1 MRISSPVCSGRRAS
15 SGFGAIARVAADSR
29 PGASADPYKNPELFR
44 WAGSMEGIPAAATDA
59 GGRPPWRDLGN
70 QWLGWVGSVLPGVS
84 IAIVLAL
91 VGRIAAEWAGTS
103 LLGFAESPISPI
115 LLAILLG
122 LGIRNSIGIPA
133 IYDVGLQ
140 LCLKRILRI
149 GVALLG
155 IRLSLSAVGT
165 IGLLALPIVV
175 ASIVAALLLVSAM
188 TRAIGLPR
196 RLGTLIAVGTAIC
209 GNTAVVAT
217 APLIGA
223 EKDETSYAI
232 GCVTLFGLLAL
243 IGYPFL
249 SHWLFAGDPLLAG
262 LFLGTAIHDT
272 AQVAGAG
279 MLYLQ
284 QFGSQ
289 EALDAATVTKLLRN
303 LFMLLVIPLMGVVY
317 ARSGTGSAMGS
328 RPRFFQMVPFFVFG
342 FVALAVV
349 RTLGDLGATPF
360 DGRLSE
366 ADWHELLGGASLA
379 SAWCLAVAMAAVGL
393 GTNLK
398 RLRVLGLK
406 PLAVGLT
413 AALVVGALS
422 ATLIH
427 LLAPWIGSV

>member
-1 MRISSPVCSGRRAS
+1 MPPAPRSVVSS
-15 SGFGAIARVAADSR
+15 
-29 PGASADPYKNPELFR
+29 DPYKNPDLFR
-44 WAGSMEGIPAAATDA
+44 WAGSMEGLPAEDTGA
-59 GGRPPWRDLGN
+59 GARVARPPWRSRGN
-70 QWLGWVGSVLPGVS
+70 QWLEWLGSVLPGVF
-84 IAIVLAL
+84 IALGLAL
-91 VGRIAAEWAGTS
+91 VGRLAAGWAGTS

-115 LLAILLG
+115 LFAILLG
-122 LGIRNSIGIPA
+122 LGIRNTIGIPA
-133 IYDVGLQ
+133 IYEPGLQ

-175 ASIVAALLLVSAM
+175 ATIATALLMVGAV
-188 TRAIGLPR
+188 TRALGLPR
-196 RLGTLIAVGTAIC
+196 RLGALVAVGTAIC
-209 GNTAVVAT
+209 GNTAVAAT
-217 APLIGA
+217 APLIQA
-223 EKDETSYAI
+223 DEDETSYAI

-243 IGYPFL
+243 LSYPFL
-249 SHWLFAGDPLLAG
+249 SYWLFEGNPVLAG

-284 QFGSQ
+284 QFGSP
-289 EALDAATVTKLLRN
+289 EALDVATVTKLLRN

-317 ARSGTGSAMGS
+317 ARAGSGSLTRP

-342 FVALAVV
+342 FVALALL

-360 DGRLSE
+360 AGRLSE
-366 ADWHELLGGASLA
+366 VDWHEFIGAASLA

-398 RLRVLGLK
+398 RLRVLGLA
-406 PLAVGLT
+406 PLAVGFT

-422 ATLIH
+422 ATLIY
-427 LLAPWIGSV
+427 LLGPRLGSG